1 MLTTQG
7 PELEPNDKEVVPMA
21 KKSRGG
27 RMTAAKKR
35 AKKKSGGKGRVKKRK
50 VGKKIMKT

>member
-1 MLTTQG
+1 M
-7 PELEPNDKEVVPMA
+7 

-35 AKKKSGGKGRVKKRK
+35 AAKSKGGTGLIKNRK
-50 VGKKIMKT
+50 AGKNIMKT

>member
-1 MLTTQG
+1 MGYATRQQ
-7 PELEPNDKEVVPMA
+7 EQKEVIEMA

-35 AKKKSGGKGRVKKRK
+35 AAKRPGGKGPVAKRK
-50 VGKKIMKT
+50 AGKRIMST

>member
-1 MLTTQG
+1 
-7 PELEPNDKEVVPMA
+7 MA

-35 AKKKSGGKGRVKKRK
+35 AAKAPGGKGPVKKRT
-50 VGKKIMKT
+50 VGKHIMKT

>member
-1 MLTTQG
+1 
-7 PELEPNDKEVVPMA
+7 MA

-35 AKKKSGGKGRVKKRK
+35 AAKKSGGKGRVKDRK
-50 VGKKIMKT
+50 VCKKIMKT